1 MKILFAI
8 PVFIAFMIW
17 PWLTA
22 TIAKTFGRKFNV
34 WFALGLVLPFISL
47 VILHCLP
54 DKSRQQKLSGAEN
67 HPLGRLRKLQN
78 SKHKISA

>member
-22 TIAKTFGRKFNV
+22 IIAKTFGRKFNV

-54 DKSRQQKLSGAEN
+54 DKSRHQKLNAA
-67 HPLGRLRKLQN
+67 HQPLAKLRRLQN